1 MFDVGFSELVLI
13 AVVAMIVIGPERL
26 PKVAR
31 TAGALLGRM
40 QRYVNSVKSE
50 VEREMQFE
58 DLKKLQQEIQAQSK
72 QVENSILAPS
82 ATPQAQTELQLTT
95 ADAKTGVAICLNCE
109 TAYLRLSW
117 VWLFAPLLFYHFQT
131 SFILGWRSRC

>member
-1 MFDVGFSELVLI
+1 MFDVGFSELALI

-82 ATPQAQTELQLTT
+82 ATPQAQTELQLEDPKPATN
-95 ADAKTGVAICLNCE
+95 AASKPKTI
-109 TAYLRLSW
+109 RKSK
-117 VWLFAPLLFYHFQT
+117 
-131 SFILGWRSRC
+131 SK

>member
-31 TAGALLGRM
+31 TVGALVGRM
-40 QRYVNSVKSE
+40 QRYVANVKSE

-58 DLKKLQQEIQAQSK
+58 DLKKLQHEIQAQSQEFK
-72 QVENSILAPS
+72 NTIIAPS
-82 ATPQAQTELQLTT
+82 SQKTSPAQTEPQIEAL
-95 ADAKTGVAICLNCE
+95 KPIKK
-109 TAYLRLSW
+109 SK
-117 VWLFAPLLFYHFQT
+117 
-131 SFILGWRSRC
+131 S

>member
-31 TAGALLGRM
+31 TVGALVGRM
-40 QRYVNSVKSE
+40 QRYVANVKSE

-58 DLKKLQQEIQAQSK
+58 DLKKLQQEIQAQSQEFK
-72 QVENSILAPS
+72 NTIIAPS
-82 ATPQAQTELQLTT
+82 SQKTFPAQTEPQIEAL
-95 ADAKTGVAICLNCE
+95 KPIKK
-109 TAYLRLSW
+109 SK
-117 VWLFAPLLFYHFQT
+117 
-131 SFILGWRSRC
+131 S

>member
-26 PKVAR
+26 PRVAR

-40 QRYVNSVKSE
+40 QRYVANVKSE

-58 DLKKLQQEIQAQSK
+58 DLKKLQQEIQAQS
-72 QVENSILAPS
+72 QQFENSIL
-82 ATPQAQTELQLTT
+82 TPGSPLNSEELKPVQSELQSDQP
-95 ADAKTGVAICLNCE
+95 A
-109 TAYLRLSW
+109 
-117 VWLFAPLLFYHFQT
+117 LFDNSQSTIKPK
-131 SFILGWRSRC
+131 SK

>member
-31 TAGALLGRM
+31 TAGALIGRM
-40 QRYVNSVKSE
+40 QRYVANVKSE

-58 DLKKLQQEIQAQSK
+58 DLKKLQQEIQAQS
-72 QVENSILAPS
+72 QQLENSIL
-82 ATPQAQTELQLTT
+82 TPAS
-95 ADAKTGVAICLNCE
+95 
-109 TAYLRLSW
+109 RLSTEE
-117 VWLFAPLLFYHFQT
+117 LKPIQSEPQSDQSALSSKSKSNRKPK
-131 SFILGWRSRC
+131 SK

>member
-1 MFDVGFSELVLI
+1 MFKELIVILVIALVVFGTKRLRNIGGDLGGAIKNFKDAMKDEAKPEEVRKVETIDAEVIDKTKHQFMFDVGFSELVLI

-40 QRYVNSVKSE
+40 QRYVNNVKSE

-58 DLKKLQQEIQAQSK
+58 DLKKLHQK
-72 QVENSILAPS
+72 NN
-82 ATPQAQTELQLTT
+82 
-95 ADAKTGVAICLNCE
+95 AK
-109 TAYLRLSW
+109 
-117 VWLFAPLLFYHFQT
+117 
-131 SFILGWRSRC
+131 

>member
-40 QRYVNSVKSE
+40 QRYVNNVKSE

-72 QVENSILAPS
+72 LVETSILAPS
-82 ATPQAQTELQLTT
+82 EVSQAQTEIHLVNPTPATKPAL
-95 ADAKTGVAICLNCE
+95 KPKS
-109 TAYLRLSW
+109 LRKPKSK
-117 VWLFAPLLFYHFQT
+117 
-131 SFILGWRSRC
+131 

>member
-1 MFDVGFSELVLI
+1 MFDVGFSELLLI

-40 QRYVNSVKSE
+40 QRYLANVKSE

-58 DLKKLQQEIQAQSK
+58 DLKKLQQEIQAQS
-72 QVENSILAPS
+72 QQLENSILTPESRLNAPES
-82 ATPQAQTELQLTT
+82 KTVQSELQS
-95 ADAKTGVAICLNCE
+95 E
-109 TAYLRLSW
+109 LS
-117 VWLFAPLLFYHFQT
+117 VKA
-131 SFILGWRSRC
+131 RSNRKPKPK

>member
-40 QRYVNSVKSE
+40 QRYVNNVKSE

-72 QVENSILAPS
+72 QLENSILAPS
-82 ATPQAQTELQLTT
+82 AVPQAQTQIQLEDPKS
-95 ADAKTGVAICLNCE
+95 AAKLA
-109 TAYLRLSW
+109 SK
-117 VWLFAPLLFYHFQT
+117 P
-131 SFILGWRSRC
+131 RSVRKPKSK

>member
-31 TAGALLGRM
+31 TIGALVGRM
-40 QRYVNSVKSE
+40 QRYVANVKSE

-58 DLKKLQQEIQAQSK
+58 DLKKLQQEIQAQSQDFK
-72 QVENSILAPS
+72 NTIIAPNSQKPS
-82 ATPQAQTELQLTT
+82 PAQTEPEIE
-95 ADAKTGVAICLNCE
+95 AIKPIKK
-109 TAYLRLSW
+109 SK
-117 VWLFAPLLFYHFQT
+117 
-131 SFILGWRSRC
+131 S

>member
-31 TAGALLGRM
+31 TVGALVGRM
-40 QRYVNSVKSE
+40 QRYVANVKSE

-58 DLKKLQQEIQAQSK
+58 DLKKLQQEIQPLFSQKIQIYS
-72 QVENSILAPS
+72 VLS
-82 ATPQAQTELQLTT
+82 
-95 ADAKTGVAICLNCE
+95 
-109 TAYLRLSW
+109 YLL
-117 VWLFAPLLFYHFQT
+117 
-131 SFILGWRSRC
+131 IMK

>member
-40 QRYVNSVKSE
+40 QRYVANVKSE

-58 DLKKLQQEIQAQSK
+58 DLKKLQQEIQAQSREL
-72 QVENSILAPS
+72 ENSILAPTAS
-82 ATPQAQTELQLTT
+82 DASPAQSELPLQDQKAAITPQSIIPPKIE
-95 ADAKTGVAICLNCE
+95 
-109 TAYLRLSW
+109 
-117 VWLFAPLLFYHFQT
+117 
-131 SFILGWRSRC
+131 

>member
-40 QRYVNSVKSE
+40 QRYVNNVKSE

-82 ATPQAQTELQLTT
+82 AIPQVQTELQLE
-95 ADAKTGVAICLNCE
+95 DPKPKTI
-109 TAYLRLSW
+109 RKSK
-117 VWLFAPLLFYHFQT
+117 
-131 SFILGWRSRC
+131 SK

>member
-40 QRYVNSVKSE
+40 QRYVNNVKSE

-58 DLKKLQQEIQAQSK
+58 DLKKLQQEIQVHSK

-82 ATPQAQTELQLTT
+82 VFSQAQTELQLEDPKPEKNTATT
-95 ADAKTGVAICLNCE
+95 PKTV
-109 TAYLRLSW
+109 RKSK
-117 VWLFAPLLFYHFQT
+117 
-131 SFILGWRSRC
+131 SK

>member
-1 MFDVGFSELVLI
+1 MFDVGFSELGLI

-40 QRYVNSVKSE
+40 QRYVNNVKSE

-72 QVENSILAPS
+72 KLENSILAPS
-82 ATPQAQTELQLTT
+82 TVPQAQTELQLEDPKLATKL
-95 ADAKTGVAICLNCE
+95 ASKPKPV
-109 TAYLRLSW
+109 RKSK
-117 VWLFAPLLFYHFQT
+117 
-131 SFILGWRSRC
+131 SK

>member
-1 MFDVGFSELVLI
+1 MFDVGFSELLLI

-40 QRYVNSVKSE
+40 QRYVANVKSE

-58 DLKKLQQEIQAQSK
+58 DLKKLQQEIQAQS
-72 QVENSILAPS
+72 QQLENSILTPESRLSAPELRPVQS
-82 ATPQAQTELQLTT
+82 ELQSEQS
-95 ADAKTGVAICLNCE
+95 A
-109 TAYLRLSW
+109 LS
-117 VWLFAPLLFYHFQT
+117 VKA
-131 SFILGWRSRC
+131 RSNRKPKPK

>member
-40 QRYVNSVKSE
+40 QRYVNNVKSE

-72 QVENSILAPS
+72 QLENSILAPS
-82 ATPQAQTELQLTT
+82 PVAQVQTELKLEDPTPVIKK
-95 ADAKTGVAICLNCE
+95 ASKPKT
-109 TAYLRLSW
+109 LRKPKSK
-117 VWLFAPLLFYHFQT
+117 
-131 SFILGWRSRC
+131 

>member
-40 QRYVNSVKSE
+40 QRYVANVKSE

-72 QVENSILAPS
+72 QVENSILSPNL
-82 ATPQAQTELQLTT
+82 ATQAQTE
-95 ADAKTGVAICLNCE
+95 
-109 TAYLRLSW
+109 
-117 VWLFAPLLFYHFQT
+117 FQSEDPRPAT
-131 SFILGWRSRC
+131 KPASKPKSVRKPKSK

>member
-1 MFDVGFSELVLI
+1 MFDVGFSELLLI

-40 QRYVNSVKSE
+40 QRYVANVKSE

-58 DLKKLQQEIQAQSK
+58 DLKKLQQEIQAQS
-72 QVENSILAPS
+72 QQLENSILTPESRLNAPES
-82 ATPQAQTELQLTT
+82 KTVQSELQS
-95 ADAKTGVAICLNCE
+95 E
-109 TAYLRLSW
+109 LS
-117 VWLFAPLLFYHFQT
+117 VKA
-131 SFILGWRSRC
+131 RSNRKPKPK

>member
-40 QRYVNSVKSE
+40 QRYVNNVKSE
-50 VEREMQFE
+50 VVREMQFE

-82 ATPQAQTELQLTT
+82 EVSQAQTEIHLVNPTPATKPAL
-95 ADAKTGVAICLNCE
+95 KPKS
-109 TAYLRLSW
+109 LRKPKSK
-117 VWLFAPLLFYHFQT
+117 
-131 SFILGWRSRC
+131 

>member
-31 TAGALLGRM
+31 TAGTLLGRM
-40 QRYVNSVKSE
+40 QRYVNNVKSE

-72 QVENSILAPS
+72 QLENSILSPS
-82 ATPQAQTELQLTT
+82 PVPQAQTELQLEDPKSATKL
-95 ADAKTGVAICLNCE
+95 ASKPKLV
-109 TAYLRLSW
+109 RKPKSK
-117 VWLFAPLLFYHFQT
+117 
-131 SFILGWRSRC
+131 